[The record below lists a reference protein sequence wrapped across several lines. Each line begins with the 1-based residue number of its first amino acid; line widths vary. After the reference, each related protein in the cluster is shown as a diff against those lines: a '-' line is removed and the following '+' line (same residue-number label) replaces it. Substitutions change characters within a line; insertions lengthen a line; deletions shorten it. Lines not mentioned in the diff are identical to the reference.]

1 MIDETLAQ
9 KLAAWAAREIELKAA
24 IEENKKLKAE
34 IEAAVL
40 AKGKELRLSTGP
52 KCIFTSRGEYDW
64 KNIALQLE
72 PDDNVIEKHTE
83 IHWNKIA
90 EETAETP
97 EVLEKWKDE
106 FYTAGATFAQCRV
119 K

>member
-1 MIDETLAQ
+1 MDINQQLQLWAEEELRIKKAQ
-9 KLAAWAAREIELKAA
+9 ED
-24 IEENKKLKAE
+24 NDKLKKQ
-34 IEAAVL
+34 IEADVL
-40 AKGKELRLSTGP
+40 ASNLEVRLESGP
-52 KCIFTSRGEYDW
+52 KCILTSKGTYDW

-72 PDDNVIEKHTE
+72 PDDEVIEKHTE

-97 EVLEKWKDE
+97 EVLKKWKDE
-106 FYTAGATFAQCRV
+106 FYMAGAIFAQCRV